1 VLVSYHIGCVEYDDE
16 AKADAVKAFES
27 YVISEEG
34 QQASADNAGSSPIT
48 DEARSSAQTVVDA
61 ITAAG

>member
-1 VLVSYHIGCVEYDDE
+1 MG
-16 AKADAVKAFES
+16 

-34 QQASADNAGSSPIT
+34 QQASAEAAGSAPIS
-48 DEARSSAQTVVDA
+48 DALREEGQTAVDA